1 MPRDINWQQEQVY
14 GYFLTAGGKFERKM
28 VPLPDVVYDRLPSRR
43 AETSPYINQLRERF
57 MRKKIPYFNWSFF
70 NKSDIY
76 RLLENDGA
84 ANRYVPE
91 THSNPSTE
99 KMREMLDHH
108 HFVYYKPSAGS
119 LGHGIYRLTYLP
131 KKGYFARYRRG
142 GKNVLLR
149 FTTFDSLMRMLRSRH
164 GQSLQNYIVQ
174 QGIRLIEID
183 GCPIDFRFHMHKNG
197 SNQWIVVGIGAKK
210 AGRGSVTT
218 HLKNGGALLTPGQAL
233 GRVFGSR
240 ADEVLQR
247 AKNTAVKLAESLEI
261 QHRHLLGEIGFDLG
275 IDQDEDIWMF
285 EANAKPGRS
294 IFRHPSLRAE
304 GKASVEHILEHC
316 LYLSKFRRRDEM

>member
-1 MPRDINWQQEQVY
+1 
-14 GYFLTAGGKFERKM
+14 
-28 VPLPDVVYDRLPSRR
+28 
-43 AETSPYINQLRERF
+43 
-57 MRKKIPYFNWSFF
+57 
-70 NKSDIY
+70 
-76 RLLENDGA
+76 
-84 ANRYVPE
+84 
-91 THSNPSTE
+91 
-99 KMREMLDHH
+99 
-108 HFVYYKPSAGS
+108 
-119 LGHGIYRLTYLP
+119 
-131 KKGYFARYRRG
+131 
-142 GKNVLLR
+142 
-149 FTTFDSLMRMLRSRH
+149 MRMLRSRH
-164 GQSLQNYIVQ
+164 GQNLQNYIVQ

-218 HLKNGGALLTPGQAL
+218 HLKNGGALLTPQQAL
-233 GRVFGSR
+233 GRVFGAR

-247 AKNTAVKLAESLEI
+247 AKTTAIKLAESLEV

-304 GKASVEHILEHC
+304 GKASIEHILEHC